1 MMLLT
6 KEQKESVKFVKKNLK
21 INMIKEKKK
30 IKLWANGIIQVNIEV
45 MHIAYVI

>member
-21 INMIKEKKK
+21 INMIKEKKI
-30 IKLWANGIIQVNIEV
+30 IKLWTNGIIQVNIEV

>member
-30 IKLWANGIIQVNIEV
+30 
-45 MHIAYVI
+45 